1 MSCKAETHGR
11 ADTMGKQTIEQQV
24 IDYITE
30 NFDAE
35 DWDVEGIVDEIAER
49 GYESIDDMDVDELT
63 DILQANEN

>member
-1 MSCKAETHGR
+1 
-11 ADTMGKQTIEQQV
+11 MGKQAIEQQV

-35 DWDVEGIVDEIAER
+35 DWDVESIVDEIAER
-49 GYESIDDMDVDELT
+49 GYESIEDMDVDELT

>member
-1 MSCKAETHGR
+1 MSCKEETHGR
-11 ADTMGKQTIEQQV
+11 ADTMSKQAIEQQV

-49 GYESIDDMDVDELT
+49 GYESIDDMDADEFT
-63 DILQANEN
+63 AILEANEQ

>member
-1 MSCKAETHGR
+1 MS
-11 ADTMGKQTIEQQV
+11 KQAIEQQV

-49 GYESIDDMDVDELT
+49 GFESIEDMDVAELT